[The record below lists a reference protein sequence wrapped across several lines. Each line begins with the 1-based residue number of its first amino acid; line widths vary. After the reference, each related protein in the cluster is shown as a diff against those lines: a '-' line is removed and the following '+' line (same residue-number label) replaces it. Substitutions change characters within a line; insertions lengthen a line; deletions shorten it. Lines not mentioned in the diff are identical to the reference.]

1 MKAKYIGLLMG
12 FAVGFVWMWLGFWAL
27 LFVVVA
33 AAGGYVIGGVV
44 GGDID
49 VQRYI
54 DRVRRR

>member
-1 MKAKYIGLLMG
+1 
-12 FAVGFVWMWLGFWAL
+12 MWLGFWAL
-27 LFVVVA
+27 LFVAVA
-33 AAGGYVIGGVV
+33 AAVGYLAGGVV